1 VKSSELRTAFLEFF
15 REKEHLIIPSAS
27 LVPVNDPTLL
37 LINAGMAPL
46 KPYFLDPGKAP
57 SSRMASVQKC
67 LRTKDIDEVGT
78 TPRHLTFFEMLG
90 NFSFGDYFKEEI
102 IPWAWEFVTKDLKLP
117 IERLS
122 VSVFEKD
129 DEAYNI
135 WHKKVE
141 LPESKIFRLGEN
153 DNFWY
158 MADTG
163 PCGPD
168 SEIFYDIGEEVGCGR
183 PSCQPGCD
191 CSRFTEIWN
200 LVFTQF
206 NRQQN
211 GELAPLPKKNVDT
224 GMGLERTVAAIN
236 NKISVFE
243 IDLFQPL
250 IAYIHEKSG
259 FKGETETKGKI
270 KFNPYFLMSDHLRGA
285 AFLIADGVYPGNE
298 GRGYILRRIMRR
310 AFLHAQRNNLK
321 QGDLINGLKFVY
333 ETLGDAYPEIINKS
347 NLVEK
352 ILEREEDGF
361 LSTLSHGE
369 SLLEKE
375 IEKLERDGRK
385 TLDGEIAFVLYDTY
399 GFPLELT
406 KDILREKGFTVDEE
420 GFNRE
425 LEKQRERSR
434 ADIFSKFSNQNKDS
448 AAQYGLPPTRFIG
461 YEYTNTRVKIAGI
474 YPNESWPQEEIEKWP
489 YGEKKAIVLLKT
501 PFYAEAGGQV
511 GDKGIIKGEDFEFE
525 VQDVK
530 KDDYDV
536 FLHLGV
542 FKKGSMDSI
551 YEIMENNTEVN
562 AEVTDSFRRGI
573 MRAHSATHLLH
584 AALRETLGDHVKQ
597 AGSLVEDDRFRFDFS
612 HFEPVNFDNLQ
623 KITARVNE
631 WITQGL
637 DVKVETMNYSDA
649 VKAGA
654 MAIFGEKY
662 GETVRVV
669 KMGDISMELCGGTHL
684 DDTSRIGSFIITREE
699 SIASG
704 TRRIEALTGLKA
716 TEHIL
721 GNEKIL
727 KGLSMRLAVGNEKLE
742 ATVDRIFDERKSLE
756 KELEKFR
763 VDIARSQ
770 ASSLIEQAEKIG
782 GISIIT
788 HKANGFDNNGLVNM
802 VDGFKGKI
810 DSYAALL
817 IGQNPD
823 KLAVVIAFSDD
834 LVKRGLKAGEIIRE
848 ICGILGGSGGGRSNI
863 AQGGG
868 KDASR
873 INEAI
878 EKFKYMIKE
887 KAV

>member
-27 LVPVNDPTLL
+27 LVPVNDPSLL

-46 KPYFLDPGKAP
+46 KPYFLDPEKAP

-102 IPWAWEFVTKDLKLP
+102 IPWAWEFVTKDLNLP

-129 DEAYNI
+129 KEAYNI
-135 WHKKVE
+135 WHKKVG

-153 DNFWY
+153 DNFWF

-206 NRQQN
+206 DRQQN
-211 GELAPLPKKNVDT
+211 GELASLPKKNVDT

-259 FKGETETKGKI
+259 FKGETETRGKI

-310 AFLHAQRNNLK
+310 AFLHAQRNSLQ
-321 QGDLINGLKFVY
+321 QGDLINGLRFVY
-333 ETLGDAYPEIINKS
+333 ETLGDTYPEIINKS

-369 SLLEKE
+369 ALLEKE

-420 GFNRE
+420 KFNRE

-434 ADIFSKFSNQNKDS
+434 ADTYSKLETTSDERKVTIKIEN
-448 AAQYGLPPTRFIG
+448 PTAFVG
-461 YEYTNTRVKIAGI
+461 YKKIATKA
-474 YPNESWPQEEIEKWP
+474 ELVAVTEFM
-489 YGEKKAIVLLKT
+489 GEQALVIDQT

-511 GDKGIIKGEDFEFE
+511 GDEGIIKGTGFEFKVKDTKTDESGVYYHIGDFIKGKKEE
-525 VQDVK
+525 VKIKSKVR
-530 KDDYDV
+530 
-536 FLHLGV
+536 
-542 FKKGSMDSI
+542 
-551 YEIMENNTEVN
+551 
-562 AEVTDSFRRGI
+562 AEVTSSRRRGI

-597 AGSLVEDDRFRFDFS
+597 AGSLVEDDRFRFDLS
-612 HFEPVNFDNLQ
+612 HFEPVSFDNLQ

-637 DVKVETMNYSDA
+637 DVKVEMMNYSDA

-721 GNEKIL
+721 ENEKIL

-756 KELEKFR
+756 KELEKLR

-770 ASSLIEQAEKIG
+770 ASSLIEQSEKIG
-782 GISIIT
+782 EISIIT

-848 ICGILGGSGGGRSNI
+848 ICGILGGSGGGRPNI

-868 KDASR
+868 KDVSR

-878 EKFKYMIKE
+878 EKFKYMIKQ